1 MTRVVGFVWN
11 SVGCAEERMTHY
23 SCPELGEVGGLLY
36 SHVSGPQLEVIS
48 LPQGCLAVSGD
59 ILTVGTPGV

>member
-1 MTRVVGFVWN
+1 MTR
-11 SVGCAEERMTHY
+11 Y

-36 SHVSGPQLEVIS
+36 SLVSGSQLEVIS
-48 LPQGCLAVSGD
+48 LSQECLAMSGD

>member
-1 MTRVVGFVWN
+1 M
-11 SVGCAEERMTHY
+11 GCAEERMTHY